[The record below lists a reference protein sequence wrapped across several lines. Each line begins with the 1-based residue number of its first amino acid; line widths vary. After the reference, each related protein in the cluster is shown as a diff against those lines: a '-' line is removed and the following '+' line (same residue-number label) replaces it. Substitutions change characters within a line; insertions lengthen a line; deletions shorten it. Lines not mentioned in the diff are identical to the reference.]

1 MDAHLDLVVVAAG
14 DEERLLLVEAD
25 AADGALVLVE
35 LLEEGAHPVVPQLD
49 HTIVQTKT
57 DFDEV
62 KLEVGIGFG
71 FGSYLARIHGL
82 LGWKASPLTL
92 GDLVSNLVNMV
103 GAGRSRGNGDLTSDS
118 QLCLTCP
125 L

>member
-1 MDAHLDLVVVAAG
+1 M
-14 DEERLLLVEAD
+14 EAD

-49 HTIVQTKT
+49 HTIVQTRT
-57 DFDEV
+57 GFDDEV
-62 KLEVGIGFG
+62 KLEVGIGFC
-71 FGSYLARIHGL
+71 FVSYLARIHGL

-103 GAGRSRGNGDLTSDS
+103 AAGRSRGNVDLTSDS
-118 QLCLTCP
+118 QLCSTCP
-125 L
+125 LRL